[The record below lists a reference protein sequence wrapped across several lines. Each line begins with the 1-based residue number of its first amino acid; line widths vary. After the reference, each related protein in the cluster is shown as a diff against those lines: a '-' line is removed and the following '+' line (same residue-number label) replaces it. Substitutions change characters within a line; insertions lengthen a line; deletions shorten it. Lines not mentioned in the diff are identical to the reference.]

1 MYLNLDGQ
9 DVSQPTR
16 CISIWMYK
24 MYLNLDVQDV
34 FHCVQDVSQS
44 QCAFFLCVTGS
55 RAMDAARLRRKQTT
69 WDEDGSMKVEIRI
82 SKIRLRH

>member
-1 MYLNLDGQ
+1 
-9 DVSQPTR
+9 
-16 CISIWMYK
+16 

-44 QCAFFLCVTGS
+44 QCAFFLYVTGS